1 MIILAHGSLGPF
13 DELIFLGTG
22 LIFLGMMG
30 LSWYR
35 SRNEPIETSDELEES
50 EKAPEQDAQEPTPE
64 RFPLK

>member
-1 MIILAHGSLGPF
+1 MLITAHGALGAF

-35 SRNEPIETSDELEES
+35 SRNEIAVAEES
-50 EKAPEQDAQEPTPE
+50 QPENTPAQDAEDQSPE
-64 RFPLK
+64 HFRLE